1 MPKANVFNMAGE
13 KIGEIELSEAI
24 FGIEPNKSV
33 LHDSVKNHLANCR
46 QGTQSALTKG
56 EVSYTTKKPW
66 RQKGTGRAR
75 AGYAGSP
82 VWHHVRPQHRRRGHH
97 HRHHPLSLHDSHQR
111 RYGSRQGCPRQDRG
125 GVRLMKTAY
134 DVIIRPIITEQS
146 MEDLD
151 IKKYAF
157 EVAKNANKIEIKKA
171 IEEIFGVTVIKVTT
185 LNVRS
190 KAKRTGAYPMGKT
203 ASWKKAVVKL
213 SADSKNIELFE
224 GMA

>member
-1 MPKANVFNMAGE
+1 
-13 KIGEIELSEAI
+13 
-24 FGIEPNKSV
+24 
-33 LHDSVKNHLANCR
+33 
-46 QGTQSALTKG
+46 
-56 EVSYTTKKPW
+56 
-66 RQKGTGRAR
+66 
-75 AGYAGSP
+75 
-82 VWHHVRPQHRRRGHH
+82 
-97 HRHHPLSLHDSHQR
+97 
-111 RYGSRQGCPRQDRG
+111 
-125 GVRLMKTAY
+125 
-134 DVIIRPIITEQS
+134 

-157 EVAKNANKIEIKKA
+157 EVAKDANKIKKA

-185 LNVRS
+185 LNVKS